1 MIDSVISAAS
11 VVDSLSDPRS
21 LRGDRFAIS
30 ADVDPMDEQAFQ
42 ALYRQAARPLWA
54 YISRALGDRTHADDV
69 LQEAFLRL
77 LRSKPASTDPGEL
90 RAILYRIASNLMM
103 DHFRRAKRERAAAE
117 RAAPD
122 AGSPPDAALRMDM
135 ERMFRQLRPQERAMM
150 WLAYVEGSDH
160 REIAEAVGVKEKS
173 VRVLLFRARRRLAAL
188 LEAGGVRRTDPG
200 ALRRGEPSVL
210 RHGER

>member
-1 MIDSVISAAS
+1 MPDRGTHGAHGDRGMIDSVISAAS

-21 LRGDRFAIS
+21 LRGERFAIS

-69 LQEAFLRL
+69 LQEAFLHL

-90 RAILYRIASNLMM
+90 RAILYRIASNLIV
-103 DHFRRAKRERAAAE
+103 DHARRAKRERAHAEQAGAVDAA
-117 RAAPD
+117 
-122 AGSPPDAALRMDM
+122 AGPDAALRMDM
-135 ERMFRQLRPQERAMM
+135 ERVFRQLRPQERAMM

-160 REIAEAVGVKEKS
+160 REIA
-173 VRVLLFRARRRLAAL
+173 VRVLLFRARKRLAAL
-188 LEAGGVRRTDPG
+188 LHASGIRQGVK
-200 ALRRGEPSVL
+200 
-210 RHGER
+210 